1 MPGSSPGMTSQH
13 FQTAKSSLRGAKR
26 RSNPS
31 HRAKKKW
38 IASRSLSSGAHSR
51 DPLARNGDPRR
62 HALNPSAR
70 RPCESRDPYAAL
82 YRFFWRAVRDLSF
95 QRTPVVMG
103 PCFRRDD
110 VRGLDLSNPI
120 RLCPR
125 GAMRPRRCI
134 YFSAQER
141 AWGMPGARC
150 TRSLVCT
157 CSGRKH
163 TSNNEYT
170 GITRHSRTQWF

>member
-1 MPGSSPGMTSQH
+1 MDARIKSGHDESTFSNSQIVIARSEATKQSISPRKEKMDC
-13 FQTAKSSLRGAKR
+13 AE
-26 RSNPS
+26 PV
-31 HRAKKKW
+31 
-38 IASRSLSSGAHSR
+38 IGAHSR

-110 VRGLDLSNPI
+110 VRELDLSNPI